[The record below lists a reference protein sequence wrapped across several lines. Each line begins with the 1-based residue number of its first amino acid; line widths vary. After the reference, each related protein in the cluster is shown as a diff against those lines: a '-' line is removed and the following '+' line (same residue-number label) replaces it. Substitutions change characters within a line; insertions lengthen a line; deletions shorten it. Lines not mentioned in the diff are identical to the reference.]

1 MRVMTTTVYPTL
13 RVTVLQ
19 GLRDLK
25 EQFEIDPGVL
35 KAGDCPYDQETI
47 AILTRILA
55 PKIVVKEIQ
64 VAAATA
70 PEKPVGLLGEEDQD
84 LIETTIM
91 DLLKEL
97 RTLGE
102 GEKTLDT
109 SDKVAIIKAKATLI
123 DQLMKQ
129 HERIM
134 NVKRIAAF
142 QSIVIGILDDF
153 VGEADR
159 QAFLKRMEIYND

>member
-1 MRVMTTTVYPTL
+1 MDTITYPTL

-25 EQFEIDPGVL
+25 ELFNANPEIL
-35 KAGDCPYDQETI
+35 KAGSCPYDPETI
-47 AILTRILA
+47 EILTQILTSKVIIKTVEA
-55 PKIVVKEIQ
+55 I
-64 VAAATA
+64 
-70 PEKPVGLLGEEDQD
+70 PVDPILGGGLLSGEDKD
-84 LIETTIM
+84 LIEQTIG

-97 RTLGE
+97 RELGE
-102 GEKTLDT
+102 GERTLDT
-109 SDKVAIIKAKATLI
+109 QTKITIIKAKATLI
-123 DQLMKQ
+123 DQMLKS

-142 QSIVIGILDDF
+142 QSIIIGILDDF

-159 QAFLKRMEIYND
+159 VAFLKRIEIYND